1 MDKALLGS
9 LLILLVF
16 LIMAP
21 GIMWINYRFNDNPEE
36 TDDLSNNSL
45 VKLDIKK
52 SLLNILNQW
61 IKENNLSHNQVADK
75 LSTNLKVVS
84 NIVYQRFDKFTLD
97 SLVDLVLRTGQ
108 SVKFALKKDE

>member
-1 MDKALLGS
+1 
-9 LLILLVF
+9 
-16 LIMAP
+16 
-21 GIMWINYRFNDNPEE
+21 MWINYRFNDNPEE
-36 TDDLSNNSL
+36 IDDLSNNSL